1 MEVQSLA
8 SPLREG
14 RCWWL
19 ERAREF
25 SPKAFVSVPS
35 QHWPD
40 PPVSPPTSCQP
51 GRPALL
57 RGKLL
62 TATSVFVGAGR
73 RGFSPSDPLSLSR
86 ALHAILRFQPS
97 TDCWSTRGSRADPA
111 APQCAPLFP
120 RRRVPCAP
128 PTPRWEAESKGSAP
142 GCPRRAAG
150 FGEREVTPHRALSS
164 APHPA
169 QKVQVRKYSGW
180 MAAGNPLP

>member
-57 RGKLL
+57 RGKHL
-62 TATSVFVGAGR
+62 TATSVFGGARR
-73 RGFSPSDPLSLSR
+73 RGFSPSDPLFLSR

-97 TDCWSTRGSRADPA
+97 TDCYSTCGSRAGPPRPRGA
-111 APQCAPLFP
+111 LRSFCVAGCCALHLLRAG
-120 RRRVPCAP
+120 RRRA
-128 PTPRWEAESKGSAP
+128 REARLAELRGSEKGKSY
-142 GCPRRAAG
+142 RT
-150 FGEREVTPHRALSS
+150 EH
-164 APHPA
+164 
-169 QKVQVRKYSGW
+169 
-180 MAAGNPLP
+180 